1 MARIHAFALS
11 CCLTASVL
19 AWPAS
24 AADSTPL
31 PRVVTVNGSG
41 EVAAQPDI
49 ARVTLGVEARKPT
62 LAEARAEV
70 AAAVERILGLT
81 RSLKI
86 DPKQVN
92 ATALQVQPEYR
103 WNDKDRKRVLLG
115 YFVARQV
122 QVEVRDLDQLGPLL
136 ERAIDAG
143 ANQVGEP
150 QLDSSRRKELEREAL
165 AKAVKDAQANAEVL
179 ARAAGVTLGPART
192 LNAATGMP
200 VVPMYKASR
209 MVMADAAAAP
219 PPEQTYDAGDMKFS
233 ASVQAEFDLLVPQ
246 QSPLH

>member
-1 MARIHAFALS
+1 
-11 CCLTASVL
+11 
-19 AWPAS
+19 
-24 AADSTPL
+24 
-31 PRVVTVNGSG
+31 
-41 EVAAQPDI
+41 
-49 ARVTLGVEARKPT
+49 LGAEARKPT

-70 AAAVERILGLT
+70 AAAVERILSLT
-81 RSLKI
+81 RALKI

-115 YFVARQV
+115 YFVSRQV

-136 ERAIDAG
+136 ERAVDAG
-143 ANQVGEP
+143 ANQVGEA
-150 QLDSSRRKELEREAL
+150 QLDSSRRKDLEREAL

-192 LNAATGMP
+192 LNAAAGMP
-200 VVPMYKASR
+200 VVPMYKATR
-209 MVMADAAAAP
+209 MAMAADAAAAP

-233 ASVQAEFDLLVPQ
+233 ASVQAEFDLLVP
-246 QSPLH
+246 